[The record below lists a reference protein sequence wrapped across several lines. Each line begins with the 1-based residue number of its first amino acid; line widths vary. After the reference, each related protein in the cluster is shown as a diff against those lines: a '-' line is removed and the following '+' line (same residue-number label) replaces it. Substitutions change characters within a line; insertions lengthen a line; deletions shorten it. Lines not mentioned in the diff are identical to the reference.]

1 LTNVIDVANQKA
13 VERMQRAQPIWVDIK
28 YAYEAFPHMD
38 KYTILHAGPP
48 ITWQRMC
55 GPMRGAVI
63 AVIKYEGLAADTEA
77 AENLADSG
85 KIKFSP
91 CHNFNAVGPM
101 TGITSY
107 SMPLYVVENKVHGN
121 IAYSTINEGM
131 GDVIRFGACSDNTIE
146 RLRWIEKVLGPAL
159 KKAVHSM
166 GGLNLKVLIAQALQM
181 GDELHM
187 RNAAS
192 STLFVKTIMQELI
205 EVMEDY
211 KELKKITRFLTTN
224 NDQFFLNLAMCACKA
239 TADVAHNI
247 ENSTII
253 TAMARNGVEIGIRIS
268 GLGDQ
273 WFTSPAAA
281 VKGLYFAGYSEADAN
296 PDIGDSAI
304 METGGLGAFAM
315 AAAPN
320 IVKILGERNYQDAL
334 NYTMDMYEITATE
347 SNQYNIPSLDF
358 RGTPM
363 GIDLRKVIET
373 GITPAINT
381 AIASNKAGVGMIGA
395 GVAHAP
401 MALFVKALYAFAE
414 SFPNK

>member
-1 LTNVIDVANQKA
+1 MTNVIDVANQKA
-13 VERMQRAQPIWVDIK
+13 VERMQCAQPIWVDVK

-48 ITWQRMC
+48 ITWQKMC
-55 GPMRGAVI
+55 EPMKGAVI
-63 AVIKYEGLAADTEA
+63 AAIKYEGLAVNTEA
-77 AENLADSG
+77 AENLAVSG

-91 CHNFNAVGPM
+91 CHHFNAVGPM

-107 SMPLYVVENKVHGN
+107 SMPLYVVENNVHGN
-121 IAYSTINEGM
+121 IVYSTINEGM

-187 RNAAS
+187 RNVAS

-205 EVMEDY
+205 EVVEDY

-253 TAMARNGVEIGIRIS
+253 TAMARNGVEIGIRVS

-273 WFTSPAAA
+273 WFTAPAAV

-304 METGGLGAFAM
+304 METCGLGAFSM

-320 IVKILGERNYQDAL
+320 IVKIFGVVNYQDAL

-347 SNQYNIPSLDF
+347 SNQYNISSLDF

-381 AIASNKAGVGMIGA
+381 AIACNKAGVGMIGA
-395 GVAHAP
+395 GIANAP
-401 MALFVKALYAFAE
+401 MALFENALYAFAE
-414 SFPNK
+414 KLS